1 MSVSHAYFYSFRII
15 FTFQCSSP
23 IVLDIITQDSER
35 LCKINT
41 FPGVDQ
47 SGAVIHMGLFRAVR
61 CTLAA
66 INTFFIMIA
75 LQGHLTLMGKSS
87 VKLDL
92 LANGGLIL
100 ADGLC
105 YSGFGGTVCNAGEND
120 TPFLQS

>member
-1 MSVSHAYFYSFRII
+1 
-15 FTFQCSSP
+15 
-23 IVLDIITQDSER
+23 
-35 LCKINT
+35 
-41 FPGVDQ
+41 
-47 SGAVIHMGLFRAVR
+47 MGLFRAVLVFIKMAAGPVGTAIAGARRAVASGAMERTILRTVR

-105 YSGFGGTVCNAGEND
+105 DGGFGGTVCNADEND

>member
-1 MSVSHAYFYSFRII
+1 
-15 FTFQCSSP
+15 
-23 IVLDIITQDSER
+23 
-35 LCKINT
+35 
-41 FPGVDQ
+41 
-47 SGAVIHMGLFRAVR
+47 
-61 CTLAA
+61 
-66 INTFFIMIA
+66 MIA

-105 YSGFGGTVCNAGEND
+105 DSGFGGAVGNTGEND

>member
-1 MSVSHAYFYSFRII
+1 
-15 FTFQCSSP
+15 
-23 IVLDIITQDSER
+23 
-35 LCKINT
+35 
-41 FPGVDQ
+41 
-47 SGAVIHMGLFRAVR
+47 
-61 CTLAA
+61 
-66 INTFFIMIA
+66 MIA

-105 YSGFGGTVCNAGEND
+105 DGGFGGTVCNADEND